1 MCLYLPFRLKYLTK
15 LNKRRKAALKLKLQ
29 CSFIYVG
36 RKNKDIW
43 YSLHCELIMKTA
55 FLLTGGN
62 LGNRLQNL
70 EQAAT
75 LIEKNCGDIQQLSSV
90 YKTAAWGF
98 TDQPDFYNQ
107 AIALRTLLQPDA
119 LMQALL
125 DIEKTMGRER
135 SFKMAPRI
143 IDIDILL
150 IDDLVY
156 QSELVT
162 IPHPHLAARR
172 FVLTPLA
179 EIAGNIIHP
188 VFHKTINELLV
199 DCKDELTVHKI

>member
-1 MCLYLPFRLKYLTK
+1 
-15 LNKRRKAALKLKLQ
+15 
-29 CSFIYVG
+29 
-36 RKNKDIW
+36 
-43 YSLHCELIMKTA
+43 MKTA

-70 EQAAT
+70 ERAAS
-75 LIEKNCGDIQQLSSV
+75 LIEENCGDILQLSSV
-90 YKTAAWGF
+90 YQTAAWGF
-98 TDQPDFYNQ
+98 TNQPDFYNQ
-107 AIALRTLLQPDA
+107 AIALQTLLQPDV

-125 DIEKTMGRER
+125 DIEKIMGRER

-150 IDDLVY
+150 IGELVY
-156 QSELVT
+156 QSQLVT
-162 IPHPHLAARR
+162 VPHPRLAERR

-179 EIAGNIIHP
+179 EIAGSIIHP

-199 DCKDELTVHKI
+199 DCKDELTVHKISINK

>member
-1 MCLYLPFRLKYLTK
+1 
-15 LNKRRKAALKLKLQ
+15 
-29 CSFIYVG
+29 
-36 RKNKDIW
+36 
-43 YSLHCELIMKTA
+43 MKTA

-70 EQAAT
+70 EQAAA

-90 YKTAAWGF
+90 YQTAAWGF

-107 AIALRTLLQPDA
+107 AIALHTLLSPDE

-135 SFKMAPRI
+135 SFTMAPRL

-150 IDDLVY
+150 IDEMVY
-156 QSELVT
+156 RSEVVT
-162 IPHPHLAARR
+162 IPHPRLAERR

-179 EIAGNIIHP
+179 EIAGSIIHP

-199 DCKDELTVHKI
+199 DCKDELTVHKISGNK